1 MTFSRFLI
9 ILFQN
14 ILFSKEFLASN
25 CCFGLFI
32 KIKKGSGTCFLC
44 TFSAWFWHKN
54 VLYSILYQWTKFRCH
69 TFFPSQDIKHI
80 VLLSSYLDS
89 WHDVI
94 NFTIYL
100 QTTSNTMG
108 DREIKRGRWKYKKLN
123 ISRTK
128 RAFWMKKNFFFIVF
142 EGLSFG
148 WKQKFDK
155 K

>member
-1 MTFSRFLI
+1 MI

-14 ILFSKEFLASN
+14 ILFPKGFLACSG
-25 CCFGLFI
+25 CFGLFT
-32 KIKKGSGTCFLC
+32 KNKNGSGYSFWC
-44 TFSAWFWHKN
+44 TFSAWFCHKN
-54 VLYSILYQWTKFRCH
+54 VRHLILYQWTKFRCH

-108 DREIKRGRWKYKKLN
+108 DREIKRARWKYKKLN

-128 RAFWMKKNFFFIVF
+128 RAFWMKKKIFFIVF